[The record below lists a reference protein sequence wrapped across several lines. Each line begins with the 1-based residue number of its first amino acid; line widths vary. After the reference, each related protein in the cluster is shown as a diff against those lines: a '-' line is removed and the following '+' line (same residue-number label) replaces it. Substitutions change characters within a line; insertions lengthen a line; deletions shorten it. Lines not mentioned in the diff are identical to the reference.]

1 MTLDHKTSDKGQLSE
16 IEIYASPESFK
27 KIGVPWMHGLLGKD
41 NIWLRYN
48 YLIIWNLRVKKN
60 LNIEKTTFKV
70 VQMKVLALHIKSLPG
85 VYL

>member
-1 MTLDHKTSDKGQLSE
+1 MNPWNRCS
-16 IEIYASPESFK
+16 
-27 KIGVPWMHGLLGKD
+27 KIKGLLGKD

-48 YLIIWNLRVKKN
+48 YLKIWNLRVKKN
-60 LNIEKTTFKV
+60 LNIEKTTFKF

>member
-1 MTLDHKTSDKGQLSE
+1 MTLDHKTSDKGQLSK

-27 KIGVPWMHGLLGKD
+27 KIGVPWMHDLLGKD

-48 YLIIWNLRVKKN
+48 YLTIWNLRVKKN

>member
-1 MTLDHKTSDKGQLSE
+1 
-16 IEIYASPESFK
+16 
-27 KIGVPWMHGLLGKD
+27 MHGLLGKD

-48 YLIIWNLRVKKN
+48 YLKIWNLRVKKN

-70 VQMKVLALHIKSLPG
+70 VQMKVLAMHIKSLPG